1 MKTML
6 HLNSNPN
13 APSKV
18 WGEGR
23 GFCGVGFEAEK
34 GSFGRGWGPSGHAE
48 MLGNFLI
55 TNKNRFTS
63 SNKSLP

>member
-18 WGEGR
+18 WGGGALVVLVSRQRKGPLDEA
-23 GFCGVGFEAEK
+23 GVPA
-34 GSFGRGWGPSGHAE
+34 HAE
-48 MLGNFLI
+48 TPGNFLV

-63 SNKSLP
+63 S